1 MLCILNCSVNGLT
14 LIVSGPDPT
23 SGYGC
28 RVVCSNSKYV
38 LPNVVLD
45 DIISKLRSSG
55 LLNGVF
61 CDLVMLID
69 LSVTFLG

>member
-14 LIVSGPDPT
+14 LIVSAPDPT

-38 LPNVVLD
+38 LCSVVLD
-45 DIISKLRSSG
+45 DTLSKLRS
-55 LLNGVF
+55 F
-61 CDLVMLID
+61 RY
-69 LSVTFLG
+69 T